1 MPTITN
7 YGDVI
12 ITGNTTGQGTGS
24 STFAGSLGCTSLTA
38 TNITASQIFGA
49 GGFVP
54 IVGGTTI
61 GVTGNVYVSNT
72 LQTTNIVASGNVN
85 TSGTGVYQV
94 AGTTVIDASRNLK
107 NIGTV
112 GSGAITSTSTVSG
125 TTLTAST
132 AHDTS
137 GTGVY
142 QVAGTTVIDASRNLT
157 NIVGVSATSMTLG
170 TALGIT
176 NGGTGATTAQAAINA
191 LAGATTNARFLR
203 GNGTNVVME
212 AISASDVPTL
222 NQSTT
227 ASAGSLSTTFT
238 SGYVLYG
245 QGTGVP
251 AASSALSFDTG
262 TSTLT
267 ATGDVVAYSDRNIK
281 TNIEPI
287 IDALSKV
294 SSIGGYTF
302 TRTDIPSGRR
312 TGVIAQEVRDV
323 LPEAVYE
330 TENGTLTVAY
340 GNMVGLLIEAIK
352 ELQGTVQAL
361 KEEIQHLKK

>member
-1 MPTITN
+1 
-7 YGDVI
+7 
-12 ITGNTTGQGTGS
+12 
-24 STFAGSLGCTSLTA
+24 
-38 TNITASQIFGA
+38 
-49 GGFVP
+49 
-54 IVGGTTI
+54 
-61 GVTGNVYVSNT
+61 
-72 LQTTNIVASGNVN
+72 
-85 TSGTGVYQV
+85 
-94 AGTTVIDASRNLK
+94 
-107 NIGTV
+107 
-112 GSGAITSTSTVSG
+112 
-125 TTLTAST
+125 
-132 AHDTS
+132 
-137 GTGVY
+137 
-142 QVAGTTVIDASRNLT
+142 
-157 NIVGVSATSMTLG
+157 MTLG